1 MKIKAAVFKE
11 VEKPFQIETLDLGA
25 PQAGEVLVKVEAA
38 GVCRSDYHLITGAI
52 RHHKPVVPG
61 HEGAGTIMEVGE
73 GVTRLKEGDFVALN
87 WAPNCGT
94 CFYCLD
100 GHPSLCSTF
109 IPSIWGGNMLDGTT
123 RLSKNDK
130 PVYHFSAVSCFAE
143 YAVVAQEACIPLSK
157 KVPAP
162 VAALIGCAVTTG
174 VGAVINT
181 AGVKPGANVVVFG
194 AGGVGLSSIMGATLV
209 GANRIIAV
217 DVNETKMEM
226 AKAFGAT
233 DTLISSPDIHKDIQ
247 EITDGRGADYV
258 FEAVGIPA
266 VQEQA
271 LKAVR
276 PGGTLVLE
284 GLAPMGSETNLPGAD
299 ITRRELTI
307 KGSYYGSAN
316 TAHDFPLYADLYMNK
331 KLDLDRLITKT
342 YTLEE
347 INMAYEELN
356 EGKIA
361 RSVIVF

>member
-1 MKIKAAVFKE
+1 MKIKAAVFNE
-11 VEKPFQIETLDLGA
+11 VGEPFQIETLDLEA
-25 PQAGEVLVKVEAA
+25 PHAGEVLVKVEAA
-38 GVCRSDYHLITGAI
+38 GVCRSDYQLITGAI
-52 RHHKPVVPG
+52 HHHKPVVPG
-61 HEGAGTIMEVGE
+61 HEGAGTVVEIGE
-73 GVTRLKEGDFVALN
+73 GVTRLKKGDFVALN

-109 IPSIWGGNMLDGTT
+109 TPSIWSGNMLDGTT
-123 RLSKNDK
+123 RFSKNGEQ
-130 PVYHFSAVSCFAE
+130 VFHFSAISCFAE
-143 YAVVAQEACIPLSK
+143 YVVVAQEACIPLSK

-194 AGGVGLSSIMGATLV
+194 AGGVGLSSIMGANLA

-217 DVNETKMEM
+217 DVNDTKMEI
-226 AKAFGAT
+226 AKTFGAT
-233 DTLISSPDIHKDIQ
+233 DTLLTSPDVHKAIR

-258 FEAVGIPA
+258 FEAIGIPA

-284 GLAPMGSETNLPGAD
+284 GLSPMDSATNLPGAI

-316 TAHDFPLYADLYMNK
+316 TAHDFPLFADLYLNN

-342 YTLEE
+342 YPLED
-347 INMAYEELN
+347 INKAYDELI

-361 RSVIVF
+361 RSIIVF